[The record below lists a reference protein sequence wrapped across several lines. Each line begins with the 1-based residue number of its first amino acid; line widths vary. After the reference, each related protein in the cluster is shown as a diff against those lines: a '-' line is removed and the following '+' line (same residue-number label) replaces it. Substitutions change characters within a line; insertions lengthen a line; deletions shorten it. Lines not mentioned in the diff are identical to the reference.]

1 MIENQPSSHDPNMSQ
16 TSGKGCQKVFIG
28 LLIIPFGIAIIYLI
42 LVAVGGLL
50 IVADPI
56 EQVDA
61 VVVLSGDDGDRLALA
76 IEMHEKGMAPILVIT
91 DTTNA
96 ANRRLKNEAIAGGFA
111 EADVYVTDLQVDST
125 ADEAVAVREL
135 SVKEGWSKLMVVTD
149 PYHSFR
155 TRLVFR
161 RAMRA
166 TNIEIFV
173 RPVVGHWF
181 RSPTWFFHVEGWQ
194 VVFLEIG
201 KLINYLF
208 IGY

>member
-1 MIENQPSSHDPNMSQ
+1 MIDERKVTIDPSTGKPSR
-16 TSGKGCQKVFIG
+16 KGCQLFFVVS
-28 LLIIPFGIAIIYLI
+28 LITLFGIAVIYI
-42 LVAVGGLL
+42 GLVMVGGIL
-50 IVADPI
+50 IVADPV

-76 IEMHEKGMAPILVIT
+76 IEMHEKGLAPNLVIT

-96 ANRRLKNEAIAGGFA
+96 ANRRLRNEAIAAGFP
-111 EADVYVTDLQVDST
+111 EENIYVTDLQVDST
-125 ADEAVAVREL
+125 ADEALAVREL
-135 SVKEGWSKLMVVTD
+135 SLREGWGKLMIVTD

-161 RAMRA
+161 RAFLA
-166 TNIEIFV
+166 TDIEIIV

-181 RSPTWFFHVEGWQ
+181 RSSTWFFHPEGWQ

-208 IGY
+208 IGL